1 MKRKADII
9 VKETGCKRK
18 TKAENTLFQMK
29 NVLDWYNR
37 QLDWLGNTKANIT

>member
-9 VKETGCKRK
+9 VKETGYKRK

-29 NVLDWYNR
+29 NVLDW
-37 QLDWLGNTKANIT
+37 LGNTKANIT